1 MLILFSFTLF
11 LSAFLLF
18 WVQLTVAKMILP
30 LLGGSPAVWN
40 TCQFFFQVILLLG
53 YGYSH
58 FITNW
63 LNDRRQ
69 VIIHSSL
76 LFLPLLFL
84 PISISTNLLPP
95 QNINPIPWLLILLLL
110 SVGLPFFVVS
120 TSAPLLQK
128 WFSNTNHS
136 SSDDPYFLYG
146 ASNLGSMLGLLLYPV
161 LIETNISLINQSKLW
176 AIGYIS
182 LVVFILLCAVCLWK
196 FPSKQPNIL
205 IDNTVDK
212 NQRKKPSVQLQL
224 QWILWAFLP
233 SSLVLG
239 VTNYI
244 TTDLAAIPLLWAV
257 PLAIYLFTFILTFA
271 RQPILPQLLNQKKII
286 GILPLLLT
294 TLIIIS
300 LLKIIQGIWLL
311 VPLHLLGFFAA
322 AYVCHGELAKSRPN
336 SAYLTLFYLW
346 VSVGGVLGGLFNAIA
361 APLLFKSVLEYP
373 LIMILILLLLRD
385 ITGEKLKA
393 EQIKLQESARINAF
407 FGEDIAAKLST
418 PLPNTS
424 NFNSPNFIFSLSKT
438 WPLSIGVLVGS
449 LIIGFDINFFTYNI
463 IAIMVGIA
471 LVFTIYYTF
480 NLKFWRLLVGIV
492 LILLLNQFSILDKLG
507 GIIASDR
514 SFFGVSKVLY
524 NKTENYHSFVHGTTL
539 HGKQS
544 LETQRRQEPLT
555 YFYPTGPIGQIF
567 QFFKTNKPH
576 NKPNNIGVLGLGV
589 GTLAA
594 YSETGQNWT
603 FYEIDPIVE
612 KIARD
617 TRYFTFL
624 ADAKAKYSI
633 VLGDARLRLTEVAD
647 NSYDVIFMDAFS
659 SDSIPVHLI
668 TKEAIELYLRKLTSN
683 GLLIIN
689 ITNRHLNLEPVIATL
704 AKNLGLFTLQQ
715 WEKDV
720 SEFEKNLGKAPS
732 HWVILAR
739 NKEFF
744 GSLLQDQRWQP
755 ISENYHASL
764 WTDDFSNIF
773 STLRVFNGN

>member
-1 MLILFSFTLF
+1 MLRLFSFTLF

-30 LLGGSPAVWN
+30 LLGGSPGVWN

-58 FITNW
+58 FLTNW
-63 LNDRRQ
+63 LSDRHQ

-76 LFLPLLFL
+76 LFFPLLFL
-84 PISISTNLLPP
+84 PISISPNLLPP
-95 QNINPIPWLLILLLL
+95 QNANPIPWLLILLLL

-128 WFSNTNHS
+128 WFANTNHS

-146 ASNLGSMLGLLLYPV
+146 ASNLGSMLSLLLYPV
-161 LIETNISLINQSKLW
+161 VIETNISLINQSKLW
-176 AIGYIS
+176 AIGYIF
-182 LVVFILLCAVCLWK
+182 LVLFIGLCAIFLWK
-196 FPSKQPNIL
+196 FPRKKPNIL
-205 IDNTVDK
+205 VTTRVDN
-212 NQRKKPSVQLQL
+212 NAIKKPSIQIQL

-244 TTDLAAIPLLWAV
+244 TTDLAAIPLLWAI
-257 PLAIYLFTFILTFA
+257 PLAIYLLTFILTFA
-271 RQPILPQLLNQKKII
+271 RQPILPQILNPSKIL

-311 VPLHLLGFFAA
+311 VPLHLLGFFIA
-322 AYVCHGELAKSRPN
+322 AYVCHGELAKSRPS

-407 FGEDIAAKLST
+407 FGEDIAAKIST
-418 PLPNTS
+418 PVPNISNITS
-424 NFNSPNFIFSLSKT
+424 TNFIFSLSKT
-438 WPLSIGVLVGS
+438 WPLSIGVLIGS
-449 LIIGFDINFFTYNI
+449 LIIGFDINFFTYHI
-463 IAIMVGIA
+463 ISIIVGIA
-471 LVFTIYYTF
+471 LVLTIYYTF
-480 NLKFWRLLVGIV
+480 NLKFWRLLVGVI

-524 NKTENYHSFVHGTTL
+524 DKSEKYHSFLHGTTL

-544 LETQRRQEPLT
+544 LEPQRRGEPLT

-567 QFFKTNKPH
+567 QFFKTYKPH
-576 NKPNNIGVLGLGV
+576 NIGVLGLGI

-594 YSETGQNWT
+594 YSETGQNWN

-612 KIARD
+612 TIARD

-633 VLGDARLRLTEVAD
+633 ILGDARLRLTEIPD

-668 TKEAIELYLRKLTSN
+668 TKEAIELYFRKLTPN

-689 ITNRHLNLEPVIATL
+689 ITNRHLNLAPVIATL
-704 AKNLGLFTLQQ
+704 AKNLGLSTLQQ

-720 SEFEKNLGKAPS
+720 SEAEKNLGKAPS
-732 HWVILAR
+732 HWVLLAR
-739 NKEFF
+739 NQDIF
-744 GSLLQDQRWQP
+744 GSLLNDKRWQP
-755 ISENYHASL
+755 ILENYQASL

-773 STLRVFNGN
+773 STLRIFHIK